1 MQSRNIIFK
10 KKKKNEITSE
20 FFSAFITSLIELI
33 LREKFDYEN
42 VTKIFLFKNNLFEF
56 HIF

>member
-1 MQSRNIIFK
+1 MFK

-20 FFSAFITSLIELI
+20 FCSAFITSLIELI

-56 HIF
+56 HIEKS

>member
-1 MQSRNIIFK
+1 MFK

>member
-1 MQSRNIIFK
+1 MFK

-20 FFSAFITSLIELI
+20 FCSAFITFLIELI
-33 LREKFDYEN
+33 IREKFDYEN

>member
-1 MQSRNIIFK
+1 MQSRNIMFK

-20 FFSAFITSLIELI
+20 FCSAFITSLIELI